1 MDEDRPPDSPPPGF
15 ERHADVPS
23 PGFEGPGGAPHP
35 LPPAPG
41 HVPPRPDLLGGRPP
55 PMPALASDRP
65 LPIREMRIGETLD
78 AAIKLYRRYW
88 KALMAMVAFVI
99 VPYTFL
105 QQYAVRDTGPRVRGG
120 NLFVPNNTS
129 DAAVIASVVFGVV
142 SFLFVQPFLA
152 AAISRA
158 ASRLYLGHD
167 PEVGDTY
174 RFALGL
180 VHSILWVSFLT
191 FLAVVGGFILFI
203 VPGIIFAIRF
213 TFGTT
218 VVVVEG
224 AKGRAAMRRSWA
236 LAKGQFWRI
245 VATLFLAM
253 LLAGIV
259 GGFLAAPATI
269 GSFFV
274 GSEGWALRA
283 VGTSIASVITTP
295 FLALVRVLLYFDM
308 RIRKEGFDLMVQ
320 AQELA
325 VGRGRA

>member
-1 MDEDRPPDSPPPGF
+1 
-15 ERHADVPS
+15 
-23 PGFEGPGGAPHP
+23 
-35 LPPAPG
+35 
-41 HVPPRPDLLGGRPP
+41 
-55 PMPALASDRP
+55 MPALASDRP

-88 KALMAMVAFVI
+88 KALMAIVAIVI
-99 VPYTFL
+99 VPYSFL
-105 QQYAVRDTGPRVRGG
+105 QQYAVRDSQPRVQGG
-120 NLFVPNNTS
+120 NLFVQGNSS
-129 DAAVIASVVFGVV
+129 DATVIASVVFGLV

-167 PEVGDTY
+167 PDVRDTY

-191 FLAVVGGFILFI
+191 ALAVIGGLILLI

-224 AKGRAAMRRSWA
+224 SRGRAAMRRSWG

-245 VATLFLAM
+245 LGTLFLAS

-259 GGFLAAPATI
+259 GGFLALPASI

-274 GSEGWALRA
+274 GSGGWALRA
-283 VGTSIASVITTP
+283 LGASIASVITTP
-295 FLALVRVLLYFDM
+295 FVVLVRVLLYFDM

-325 VGRGRA
+325 VGSGRP

>member
-1 MDEDRPPDSPPPGF
+1 
-15 ERHADVPS
+15 
-23 PGFEGPGGAPHP
+23 
-35 LPPAPG
+35 
-41 HVPPRPDLLGGRPP
+41 
-55 PMPALASDRP
+55 MPALASDRP

-88 KALMAMVAFVI
+88 KTLMAIVAFVI
-99 VPYTFL
+99 VPFTFI
-105 QQYAVRDTGPRVRGG
+105 QQYAVRSTQPRIRGG
-120 NLFVPNNTS
+120 NFFVPSNTS
-129 DAAVIASVVFGVV
+129 SDARVLGIIAFGFV

-158 ASRLYLGHD
+158 ASRLYLGHE

-191 FLAVVGGFILFI
+191 FLAVLGGFLLLI
-203 VPGIIFAIRF
+203 VPGFIFAIRF
-213 TFGTT
+213 TFGST

-236 LAKGQFWRI
+236 LAKGQFWKI
-245 VATLFLAM
+245 VATMFLAS
-253 LLAGIV
+253 LLAGVV
-259 GGFLAAPATI
+259 GGFLALPATI

-274 GSEGWALRA
+274 GSGGWALSA

-295 FLALVRVLLYFDM
+295 FVALVHVLLYFDM

-325 VGRGRA
+325 VGSGRA